1 MKRIEPDELKQLE
14 LDILDYVAK
23 FCDEHEITYWL
34 DFGTLIGAI
43 RHKGYIPWDDDID
56 ISMMRADYNKFIK
69 LFTSAQTGKYKMR
82 CMENDPNCGLLFGKI
97 RNTETLLFDHQ
108 KISGEP
114 NTLKIKANKH
124 LGVYIDIFIYDNA
137 PEDDNE
143 LKKIFRKRNFYRKI
157 TQLRTKKR
165 RPQGNFFR
173 RTCSYAVRL
182 LSKIIFSPLP
192 INYFA
197 KKAAK
202 IFQKYELFPA
212 KRVACFTTSYSAAID
227 KHVFDSFID
236 VDFEGRKYKAPSGYD
251 ELLRAYYGDYMQLPP
266 VEERT
271 SKHELTAYMINS
283 D

>member
-212 KRVACFTTSYSAAID
+212 KCVACFTTSYSAAID